1 MMGTSSCHLSY
12 LEDYP
17 IAYFVFFLY
26 FSILYFLLY
35 KLGLSA
41 VCLEPTWP
49 ASVTCLY
56 FWVCFCICLCVFHRV
71 CILYFYISYFTF
83 LTKQAE
89 YGKIRISRSRARHS
103 PSLAFEDLYLY
114 LYLCCLYFFISVFFY
129 FIFHIE
135 YGVIGSSR
143 PSARHLPGL
152 WGFEASTRGAGA
164 AAGQMPATPLLSIS
178 PLPSFGMSPS
188 IQPYRGDFVLC
199 LPVGNIDV
207 SSLRMPVL
215 ALNIS
220 PLSSQILLSCVF
232 VLLLFE
238 LSKSMHHTRPEC

>member
-1 MMGTSSCHLSY
+1 MIGTSSCHLSY

-17 IAYFVFFLY
+17 IAYFVFFCIFLSCISFFTNWAWVRCVWKQHGQQVSPAYIFGFLSVSVCVY
-26 FSILYFLLY
+26 FIVLVFCISIFHILHFWQN
-35 KLGLSA
+35 KLSRVRLEAAG
-41 VCLEPTWP
+41 LEP
-49 ASVTCLY
+49 A
-56 FWVCFCICLCVFHRV
+56 IC
-71 CILYFYISYFTF
+71 
-83 LTKQAE
+83 
-89 YGKIRISRSRARHS
+89 
-103 PSLAFEDLYLY
+103 LAFEDLCLYLFY

-188 IQPYRGDFVLC
+188 IQPYKGDSVLC
-199 LPVGNIDV
+199 LPVGNTDYRCLF
-207 SSLRMPVL
+207 STN
-215 ALNIS
+215 ACIS
-220 PLSSQILLSCVF
+220 I
-232 VLLLFE
+232 E
-238 LSKSMHHTRPEC
+238 H